1 MPDAILDSVR
11 VWSQPTAIDVIGDV
25 TVVAGARGVRAMS
38 WGDRRPDAAMSA
50 IPERDEAIARAL
62 DAWFSGRSHTVD
74 VDVDLAGVDGFRA
87 DVLATLLKEVGW
99 GETVTYGELAAMAGK
114 PGAARAV
121 GTVMAGNPIPFI
133 IPCHRVVAAGGRIG
147 GYGGTASTASHHVQ
161 IKRTL
166 LAREGVTLRG

>member
-1 MPDAILDSVR
+1 MAIGE
-11 VWSQPTAIDVIGDV
+11 IGSV
-25 TVVAGARGVRAMS
+25 TVVVSDHGLRAIS
-38 WGDRRPDAAMSA
+38 WGDQRPDAAA
-50 IPERDEAIARAL
+50 AAVPGRDPAIARQL
-62 DAWFSGRSHTVD
+62 DAWFAGRQTD
-74 VDVDLAGVDGFRA
+74 LDVDLDLDGVDGFRR
-87 DVLATLLKEVGW
+87 DTLETLVKEVGW

-147 GYGGTASTASHHVQ
+147 GYGGTASTASHHLR
-161 IKRTL
+161 IKRAL